1 MRVLVLAL
9 GNPILGDDGVAFHV
23 LAALRSRLSEGPDLV
38 LDEAMAGGIE
48 LLTHIVGFDRVLILD
63 AVKTPGAT
71 PGQVR
76 AFKEGDFEET
86 LHASS
91 PHSTNFATAM
101 AMGRAMHPDEMPS
114 EVAIVGVEV
123 ERVYEFNE
131 GLTPAVE
138 AAVPVAAEEAARVLR
153 AWGVQVGR
161 PPRRK
166 PRGSLRDR

>member
-23 LAALRSRLSEGPDLV
+23 IERLRMRLTEGPDLV

-48 LLTHIVGFDRVLILD
+48 LLTHIVGFDRVLIVD

-76 AFKEGDFEET
+76 TFNEGDFEET

-101 AMGRAMHPDEMPS
+101 AMGRAMHPDVMPGV
-114 EVAIVGVEV
+114 VAIVGIEV
-123 ERVYEFNE
+123 ERVHEFTE
-131 GLTPAVE
+131 EMTPAVE
-138 AAVPVAAEEAARVLR
+138 AAVPVATEEAASVLR
-153 AWGVQVGR
+153 GWGVPVAE
-161 PPRRK
+161 
-166 PRGSLRDR
+166 

>member
-23 LAALRSRLSEGPDLV
+23 LAALRSRLTEGPGLV

-48 LLTHIVGFDRVLILD
+48 LLTNIVGFDRVLIVD
-63 AVKTPGAT
+63 AVKTQGAT
-71 PGQVR
+71 PGTVR
-76 AFKEGDFEET
+76 TFTEGDFQET

-101 AMGRAMHPDEMPS
+101 AMGRAMHPAEMPG
-114 EVAIVGVEV
+114 EVAIVGIEV
-123 ERVYEFNE
+123 ERVYEFTE

-138 AAVPVAAEEAARVLR
+138 AAVPVAAGEAARVLR
-153 AWGVQVGR
+153 RWGVAVR
-161 PPRRK
+161 
-166 PRGSLRDR
+166 